1 MNDIFHKI
9 QQIKIYTVKLV
20 DDLLAGA
27 YKSAFRGQGM
37 EFEEVR
43 DYTPGDDIRA
53 IDWNVTARY
62 GRPFVKSFR
71 EERELTLFLMV
82 DVSRSLAFGSSSCTK
97 QERMAEIGAALAF
110 SAIRNQDKVG
120 LILFTD
126 QIELYIPPKKG
137 TRHVLRV
144 IRELLAFTC
153 KGTKTDLKVPL
164 EFLGSIQQRSAICFI
179 LSDFLCP
186 FDFDKPFIIN
196 GKRHDLILMHVE
208 DSREVSFP
216 SIPWIQLYDL
226 ETGESRLVEGKRCD
240 ALLRKR
246 QEERRVK
253 LSTLAGKTNA
263 GLVTFTT
270 DQPYATTLR
279 RYFKER
285 KMRGR

>member
-1 MNDIFHKI
+1 MKDLFQKI
-9 QQIKIYTVKLV
+9 QRIKIHTVKLV
-20 DDLLAGA
+20 NDLLAGA
-27 YKSAFRGQGM
+27 YKSAFRGQGV

-43 DYTPGDDIRA
+43 DYTPGDDIRT

-82 DVSRSLAFGSSSCTK
+82 DISRSLAFGSSSYTK
-97 QERMAEIGAALAF
+97 QERMAEIGASLAF

-137 TRHVLRV
+137 VRHVLRV
-144 IRELLAFTC
+144 VRELLAFTP

-164 EFLGSIQQRSAICFI
+164 EFLGSVQRRSTICFI

-186 FDFDKPFIIN
+186 FDFEKPFIIN
-196 GKRHDLILMHVE
+196 GKRHDLILMHIE

-216 SIPWIQLYDL
+216 AIPWIQLYDL
-226 ETGESRLVEGKRCD
+226 ETGESRLVDGKRGN
-240 ALLRKR
+240 AFLQKQ
-246 QEERRVK
+246 QEERKGK
-253 LSTLAGKTNA
+253 LRALAGKTNA

-270 DQPYATTLR
+270 DQPYATTIR

-285 KMRGR
+285 ERRGR